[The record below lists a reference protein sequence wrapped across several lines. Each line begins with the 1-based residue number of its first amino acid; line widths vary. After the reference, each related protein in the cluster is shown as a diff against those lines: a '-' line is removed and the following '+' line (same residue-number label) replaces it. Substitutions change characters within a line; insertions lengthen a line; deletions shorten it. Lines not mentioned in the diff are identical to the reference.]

1 MTPAQKRIQAS
12 AALDRARNA
21 QAIGGARERCI
32 PDAVARLV
40 PLLTEQPEPPGG
52 WVPA

>member
-1 MTPAQKRIQAS
+1 MTAQERI
-12 AALDRARNA
+12 AAAARLDAARNA
-21 QAIGGARERCI
+21 QAIGAARERCI